1 MHLEHRRATPDQTDR
16 PTPRGGHEAWLYDD
30 EQDMLE
36 WSRRFVLDGLAAGD
50 AVAVMLPPAR
60 LGALRSDLGEVADE
74 VTWTDITEIGRNPA
88 RLTARWA
95 DALSQPDSGPIRGIV
110 EPAYAG
116 RTPDELEECEH
127 HDALLDGV
135 LHGAE
140 ARIAC
145 PYNINELPVRT
156 IDRALITHPAA
167 VQGASSV
174 PSGRYLGPGAVHA
187 VLTDPLSPVPR
198 DAGELAFGDDE
209 LLQVR
214 RVARQYAHQSGLG
227 GSGLDELVLA
237 INELAANSVRHGGGH
252 GVLRY
257 WVEAG
262 IPVFEVHDAGRITDP
277 MLGRR
282 CPPPTLPG
290 GRGLWMVHH
299 LCDLVQ
305 VRSSDEGTR
314 VRVRVRP

>member
-1 MHLEHRRATPDQTDR
+1 MNVELRRATTDQADR
-16 PTPRGGHEAWLYDD
+16 PRPHGGHEAWFYDD

-36 WSRRFVLDGLAAGD
+36 WSRRFVLDGLDAGE
-50 AVAVMLPPAR
+50 AVGVMLPPAR
-60 LGALRSDLGEVADE
+60 LGALRSDLGDAGDA
-74 VTWTDITEIGRNPA
+74 VTWTDITEVGRNPA

-95 DALSQPDSGPIRGIV
+95 DALAQPDSGPIRGIV

-127 HDALLDGV
+127 HEALLDRI
-135 LHGAE
+135 LQGAD
-140 ARIAC
+140 ARVAC

-156 IDRALITHPAA
+156 VDRALITHPVA
-167 VQGASSV
+167 VQGASSA
-174 PSGRYLGPGAVHA
+174 PSGRYLGPGAEQS
-187 VLTDPLSPVPR
+187 VLTAPLSPVPR
-198 DAGELAFGDDE
+198 DAGELPFGHAE

-214 RVARQYAHQSGLG
+214 RIARQYAHQGGLG

-237 INELAANSVRHGGGH
+237 INELAANSVRHGGGR

-262 IPVFEVHDAGRITDP
+262 IPVFEVHDGGRITDP

-290 GRGLWMVHH
+290 GRGLWMVNH

-305 VRSSDEGTR
+305 VRSDDEGTR